1 MFVPIFAFC
10 SVDKNDFG
18 LRIFF
23 HLDNLIPNPI
33 PIKNQNKNRTKRTRI
48 KTKTSKSHQTVSKD
62 HFFVLVIDSDS
73 GSRPL
78 EGIRATSNFK
88 NFEFAFL

>member
-23 HLDNLIPNPI
+23 HLDNPIPNPI
-33 PIKNQNKNRTKRTRI
+33 PIKNQNKNRTKRTR
-48 KTKTSKSHQTVSKD
+48 TSKASLETLYICAKKKQKRTAAPTRRG
-62 HFFVLVIDSDS
+62 
-73 GSRPL
+73 GSR
-78 EGIRATSNFK
+78 GGCVFGD
-88 NFEFAFL
+88 AFL